1 MVQGGGGTAGAE
13 PERVPLRWQE
23 ADPPPGRESPFS
35 AHRWAPLEAPCV
47 SGLAPGGAP
56 ARVHFRVHALTLRP
70 EVLAQVAEAMGSDG
84 WDRPEGFDVA
94 PPPDQATDPSPGA
107 ADLPGPALAL
117 LGRNGAQE
125 SSAPCGR
132 PDTLRARAAAD
143 AAALGLPDGFAPV
156 FGCGPDAQRRRGTF
170 PRARSSMSLG
180 LYGETDEAAAWDPW
194 RGPEDTNSGG
204 GGVRG
209 SLLRVSR
216 AAVQAAED
224 TERRAHGRAPGVWSR
239 FAEPP
244 EGWMGCYQPGGG
256 AGDTEMADG
265 EQGPG
270 GGEDAGEARA
280 TALRPH
286 AHARATWHGTLDLL
300 PADAWV
306 LLAPGA
312 RPPPLTPDQV
322 DRCFL
327 EPAQVGPA
335 PPASFAAVRARPG
348 EVLLFP
354 GWVPQCASRPLGGRM
369 RAAAAFNYYLE

>member
-1 MVQGGGGTAGAE
+1 
-13 PERVPLRWQE
+13 
-23 ADPPPGRESPFS
+23 
-35 AHRWAPLEAPCV
+35 
-47 SGLAPGGAP
+47 
-56 ARVHFRVHALTLRP
+56 
-70 EVLAQVAEAMGSDG
+70 
-84 WDRPEGFDVA
+84 
-94 PPPDQATDPSPGA
+94 
-107 ADLPGPALAL
+107 
-117 LGRNGAQE
+117 
-125 SSAPCGR
+125 
-132 PDTLRARAAAD
+132 
-143 AAALGLPDGFAPV
+143 
-156 FGCGPDAQRRRGTF
+156 
-170 PRARSSMSLG
+170 MSLG

-194 RGPEDTNSGG
+194 RGPEDTDSGG

-224 TERRAHGRAPGVWSR
+224 AERRARGRAPGAWAR

-265 EQGPG
+265 EEGPG

-327 EPAQVGPA
+327 EPAQAGPA

>member
-1 MVQGGGGTAGAE
+1 
-13 PERVPLRWQE
+13 
-23 ADPPPGRESPFS
+23 
-35 AHRWAPLEAPCV
+35 
-47 SGLAPGGAP
+47 
-56 ARVHFRVHALTLRP
+56 
-70 EVLAQVAEAMGSDG
+70 
-84 WDRPEGFDVA
+84 
-94 PPPDQATDPSPGA
+94 
-107 ADLPGPALAL
+107 
-117 LGRNGAQE
+117 
-125 SSAPCGR
+125 
-132 PDTLRARAAAD
+132 
-143 AAALGLPDGFAPV
+143 
-156 FGCGPDAQRRRGTF
+156 
-170 PRARSSMSLG
+170 
-180 LYGETDEAAAWDPW
+180 
-194 RGPEDTNSGG
+194 
-204 GGVRG
+204 
-209 SLLRVSR
+209 
-216 AAVQAAED
+216 
-224 TERRAHGRAPGVWSR
+224 
-239 FAEPP
+239 
-244 EGWMGCYQPGGG
+244 
-256 AGDTEMADG
+256 MADG

-327 EPAQVGPA
+327 EPAQAGPA